1 MSAFIIAF
9 STYSRIPMPQVEW
22 NEKHMK
28 YAICFFPLVGA
39 VVGLLALG
47 WGWLCRF
54 LDLGELLQAA
64 GWTALPLLVTGGI
77 HMDGFCDTVD
87 ALSSHQSRERKLEI
101 LKDSHTGAFA
111 VIFCGVWLLLYT
123 GAVSQAPF
131 PRGIG
136 VLGLGLCALPGSERP
151 GPGQLEGRPS
161 LRNAPGLCRRLP
173 PHGGHRNYG
182 GLSAAGRCGNAPV
195 LSGGGRCGSPGRR
208 TGFYLLPAHVLPHFW
223 GHHRRSGRI
232 FRAAVRA
239 GRRAGGGL
247 DPRLDKLEEEWK

>member
-87 ALSSHQSRERKLEI
+87 ALSSHQTRERMLGI
-101 LKDSHTGAFA
+101 LKDSHCGAFA
-111 VIFCGVWLLLYT
+111 VIFAGVWLLLYT
-123 GAVSQAPF
+123 AAVQSVNSLREA
-131 PRGIG
+131 GLLA
-136 VLGLGLCALPGSERP
+136 LGLVLSRALSGLALANWKGARSS
-151 GPGQLEGRPS
+151 GMLQAVADAS
-161 LRNAPGLCRRLP
+161 
-173 PHGGHRNYG
+173 HRKAVTITMVVFLV
-182 GLSAAGRCGNAPV
+182 LSAAGMLL
-195 LSGGGRCGSPGRR
+195 LSPIRGGVALIAAGLAFLHYRHISYSRFGGI
-208 TGFYLLPAHVLPHFW
+208 TGDLAGYFVQLCELAVALALAFTALLV
-223 GHHRRSGRI
+223 
-232 FRAAVRA
+232 
-239 GRRAGGGL
+239 
-247 DPRLDKLEEEWK
+247 

>member
-136 VLGLGLCALPGSERP
+136 VLAWGYVLSRALSGLALANWKGA
-151 GPGQLEGRPS
+151 RPS
-161 LRNAPGLCRRLP
+161 GMLQAFADASHRTVVTATMVVYLLLAGVGMLLC
-173 PHGGHRNYG
+173 
-182 GLSAAGRCGNAPV
+182 SPV
-195 LSGGGRCGSPGRR
+195 GGGAALLAAALVFTYYRR
-208 TGFYLLPAHVLPHFW
+208 MSY
-223 GHHRRSGRI
+223 RI
-232 FRAAVRA
+232 FGGITGDLAGYFVQLCELAAALAVA
-239 GRRAGGGL
+239 LTHG
-247 DPRLDKLEEEWK
+247 WIN